1 MNMKLSYGYKAI
13 LAIICLLTFS
23 AASTSQVT
31 QIKRYMV
38 VRSAPAYTFQV
49 NINYNQ
55 SLLELSGTYNDD
67 FQSVNVYNGQTF
79 GADKG
84 YGASL
89 TSKISLDER
98 STVRFIQTLVYNRIL
113 SYTFGDKTTVA
124 DNGKSTFNCFTG
136 GLGMEYNF
144 TPAHRFKIYI
154 GAELN
159 ASLISGN
166 SKIWFENRTN
176 PPPTDSTYSIKSSLR
191 MGYGLIMGSE
201 YLLNN
206 NFGLNVGVKLTNANA
221 FLKKSEGT
229 NSDTEFSLRD
239 ADDPNLKFAGK
250 KSFSFYS
257 ITAGINFYFG
267 VKEKRYK
274 LN

>member
-1 MNMKLSYGYKAI
+1 MKFSYGYKITIALI
-13 LAIICLLTFS
+13 TLFVLST
-23 AASTSQVT
+23 AAFSQVT

-98 STVRFIQTLVYNRIL
+98 STVRFTQTLVYNRIL
-113 SYTFGDKTTVA
+113 SYTFGDKTTIA
-124 DNGKSTFNCFTG
+124 DIGKSTFNCFTG

-144 TPAHRFKIYI
+144 TPAHRFKIYV

-159 ASLISGN
+159 ASMINGS
-166 SKIWFENRTN
+166 SKIWFENRGSVTG
-176 PPPTDSTYSIKSSLR
+176 PTDSTYNIKSSFR

-206 NFGLNVGVKLTNANA
+206 NLGLNIGVKLTNANV

-229 NSDTEFSLRD
+229 NSDTEFPLRD

-250 KSFSFYS
+250 KNFSFYS
-257 ITAGINFYFG
+257 ITAGVNFYFG
-267 VKEKRYK
+267 VREKRYK